1 MKSVVKK
8 KTASKRVLRLAA
20 VVTALVLL
28 ITGAVIGFTGAYSSY
43 TDEILY
49 AERLGQMR
57 NVTDQL
63 FTGLEDVINNQWYI
77 AKAQLARLEADR
89 PYTTDALTVFM
100 KQQERIGQFDTLNT
114 SLLAVDNRGRFYTK
128 DGRQGLFMQMSYL
141 EENPERLSFVDNS
154 VTQDRTSM
162 IFLYRLENPITFMDG
177 DTAVKLTYYGMY
189 REMTELDQY
198 FNCDVYDEQSSV
210 YVLDPYGIKMFSGTN
225 NSSTLQGMNA
235 YNVLRNMSYLHD
247 VTFDSVLESLQT
259 NGNAYSNAILDG
271 EEMYYALYQMK
282 NAAWTLLFL
291 VPSRFVATNT
301 VQLVESTTKLVLAFA
316 TILMFVC
323 IGVIYLILRQQQKRE
338 LFAAEQN
345 NQKLEAVNQK
355 LDEKNRMLES
365 ANHEL
370 EIAKEE
376 ANDARKLAESA
387 SQAKTEFLSNMS
399 HDIRTPMNA
408 IVGITSLMEH
418 EEEDPEKLDAYIQK
432 VQTSSKHLLS
442 LINDV
447 LDMSKI
453 ESSGVILNTE
463 PVNLSE
469 QIEQIETIIRPQTD
483 DRKQNFVIRTHQIA
497 HEHLIGDS
505 VRLRQIVINL
515 LSNAV
520 KYTQEGGQITLDLSE
535 FPTENTDKASF
546 GIIVEDNGYGMTEQ
560 FVKHIFEP
568 FTRAENSTTNKV
580 QGTGLGMAITK
591 NIVDLM
597 NGTITVQSELG
608 KGSSFEVRLTLPINQ
623 NVEYTTKLKSVL
635 LLTKDEELIQNIQV
649 AMKTTEVAFES
660 AKGVEQAIALVK
672 TRQPE
677 ILLLSGYLEHPNL
690 QDIVKRLRQ
699 AAGADLLI
707 FCCDYAQT
715 EHVNEM
721 LLENDIDGLVP
732 CPFFYSNLLRAVD
745 KVSGGDLET
754 SQESIL
760 KGMRFLCAE
769 DNNLN
774 AEILSAIMDMNGA
787 SCVIYPD
794 GCEIVKAF
802 ESVKPGEFDAIL
814 MDVQMPKM
822 NGLEATKAIR
832 HSANPLG
839 KTIPIIAMTANAFS
853 SDVQN
858 CLNAGMDAHVAK
870 PLDIAVLERTLKSV
884 ANAKIRGGRRFLT
897 SKNSKIE

>member
-8 KTASKRVLRLAA
+8 KTASKRVLRLVA
-20 VVTALVLL
+20 VATALVLL

-43 TDEILY
+43 TDKILY

-77 AKAQLARLEADR
+77 AKAQLARLEEDR

-100 KQQERIGQFDTLNT
+100 KKQEQIGQFDTLNT
-114 SLLAVDNRGRFYTK
+114 NLIAVDNRGRFYTK

-141 EENPERLSFVDNS
+141 ESEPKELSFVDNS

-177 DTAVKLTYYGMY
+177 DTVVQLTYYGMC

-198 FNCDVYDEQSSV
+198 FNCDVYEEQSSV

-235 YNVLRNMSYLHD
+235 YNVLRNMNYLHD
-247 VTFDSVLESLQT
+247 VTFDSVLETLET
-259 NGNAYSNAILDG
+259 DGNAYSNAILDG
-271 EEMYYALYQMK
+271 EEVYYALYRMK

-301 VQLVESTTKLVLAFA
+301 VQLVESTTKLVLAFSI
-316 TILMFVC
+316 ILMMVC

-365 ANHEL
+365 ANQEL
-370 EIAKEE
+370 EAAKEE
-376 ANDARKLAESA
+376 ANDARKIAENA

-418 EEEDPEKLDAYIQK
+418 EENDPEKLDAYIQK

-453 ESSGVILNTE
+453 ESSGVTLNTE
-463 PVNLSE
+463 PVNLPE
-469 QIEQIETIIRPQTD
+469 QIEQIENIIRPQTD
-483 DRKQNFVIRTHQIA
+483 DRKQSFVIRMHRIV

-535 FPTENTDKASF
+535 FPTENSDEASF
-546 GIIVEDNGYGMTEQ
+546 SIIVEDNGYGMTKQ

-597 NGTITVQSELG
+597 NGTITVQSELN
-608 KGSSFEVRLTLPINQ
+608 KGSRFEVRLALPIDKT
-623 NVEYTTKLKSVL
+623 VEYTTKLQSVL
-635 LLTKDEELIQNIQV
+635 LLTKDQNLIENVQA
-649 AMKTTEVAFES
+649 AMKTTETAFES
-660 AKGVEQAIALVK
+660 VKEVEQALSLAK
-672 TRQPE
+672 TKQPE
-677 ILLLSGYLEHPNL
+677 LVLLSGYLEHPNL
-690 QDIVKRLRQ
+690 QSIVRRLRQ
-699 AAGADLLI
+699 AAGVDLFV
-707 FCCDYAQT
+707 FCCDYAQP
-715 EHVNEM
+715 ERVHE
-721 LLENDIDGLVP
+721 LLVENNIDGLIP
-732 CPFFYSNLLRAVD
+732 RPFFYSKLLHAVD
-745 KVSGGDLET
+745 KVSGGDLE
-754 SQESIL
+754 SSKESIL

-794 GCEIVKAF
+794 GFELVKAF

-814 MDVQMPKM
+814 MDVQMPRM

-858 CLNAGMDAHVAK
+858 CLEAGMDAHVAK
-870 PLDIAVLERTLKSV
+870 PLDIAVLERTLKCV
-884 ANAKIRGGRRFLT
+884 ANAKVRGGANIAQ
-897 SKNSKIE
+897 SKK